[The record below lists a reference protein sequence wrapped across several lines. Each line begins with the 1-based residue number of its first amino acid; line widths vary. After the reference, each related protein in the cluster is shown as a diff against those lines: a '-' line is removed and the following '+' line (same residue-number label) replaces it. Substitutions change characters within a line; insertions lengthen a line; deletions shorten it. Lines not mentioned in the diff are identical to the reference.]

1 MYAARLAVALRERTD
16 ARLFGMGGPRMAE
29 AGVELIVDYHEVA
42 VVGIAEVLHKIP
54 TVVRVQ
60 NRLASEA
67 AKRGASL
74 AILVDSPGT
83 HLGVARRLKKHGIPV
98 GYFIGP
104 QVWAWR
110 AGRVRVVKRLVKRMV
125 VIFPFE
131 EKIYRDAGV
140 PVDFVGHP
148 LVDVVRPT
156 MDRSE
161 FAARYGL
168 VAARPIVT
176 LLPGS
181 RHNEIAKIYPVVL
194 EACQRLKQG
203 GGAAA
208 GVQFVHAV
216 APNLKAEVFAPDSY
230 PDVAVCGERQNLS
243 SGARAPVGSTGDI
256 SELKLRPPRKREFAG
271 GLQRP
276 HGDLL
281 KVKRV
286 EGATYDA
293 LAAADCAI
301 VASGTATVE
310 AALLGAPM
318 VVVYR
323 VNRITAAILRRM
335 IRTPFIGMVNLIAG
349 TRVVPELIQDSF
361 TPEAVEREVRR
372 LLESETARA
381 EVKAGL
387 AEVRAKMGPGGAIER
402 AADVF
407 ARML

>member
-1 MYAARLAVALRERTD
+1 MYAARLAMALRERTG
-16 ARLFGMGGPRMAE
+16 AQLFGMGGPRMAE
-29 AGVELIVDYHEVA
+29 AGVEVILDYHEVA
-42 VVGIAEVLHKIP
+42 VVGITEVLHKIP

-60 NRLASEA
+60 NRLAGEA

-83 HLGVARRLKKHGIPV
+83 HLGVARRLKQRGIPV

-110 AGRVRVVKRLVKRMV
+110 AGRVRVVKRLVNRMV

-140 PVDFVGHP
+140 PVNFVGHP

-156 MDRSE
+156 MTRSE

-168 VAARPIVT
+168 DAARPIVT

-181 RHNEIAKIYPVVL
+181 RRSEIELNYPAVI
-194 EACQRLKQG
+194 EACERLRHG
-203 GGAAA
+203 GGTAA
-208 GVQFVHAV
+208 GVQFVHAA
-216 APNLKAEVFAPDSY
+216 APNLQAELFAPYS
-230 PDVAVCGERQNLS
+230 
-243 SGARAPVGSTGDI
+243 
-256 SELKLRPPRKREFAG
+256 RP
-271 GLQRP
+271 GL
-276 HGDLL
+276 DLT
-281 KVKRV
+281 RV

-310 AALLGAPM
+310 AALLGTPM

-323 VNRITAAILRRM
+323 VNRVTAAIVRRM

-349 TRVVPELIQDSF
+349 KRVVPELIQDAF
-361 TPEAVEREVRR
+361 TPEAVEAEVRK
-372 LLESETARA
+372 LLESESARVEA
-381 EVKAGL
+381 KADL
-387 AEVRAKMGPGGAIER
+387 AEVRARLGPGGAIER

-407 ARML
+407 AAML